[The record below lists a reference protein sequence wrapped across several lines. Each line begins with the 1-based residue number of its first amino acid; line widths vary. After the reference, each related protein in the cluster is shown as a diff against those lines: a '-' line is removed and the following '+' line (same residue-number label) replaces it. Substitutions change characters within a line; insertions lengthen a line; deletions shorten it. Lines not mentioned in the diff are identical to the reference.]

1 MLKDGEEKVEP
12 HESVYVMNAGEVFD
26 DVLPTVITVA
36 DGETLSTADIAVR
49 NDASLM
55 IDSQFIISLVS
66 VQLHTGL

>member
-1 MLKDGEEKVEP
+1 LLKDGEEKVEP